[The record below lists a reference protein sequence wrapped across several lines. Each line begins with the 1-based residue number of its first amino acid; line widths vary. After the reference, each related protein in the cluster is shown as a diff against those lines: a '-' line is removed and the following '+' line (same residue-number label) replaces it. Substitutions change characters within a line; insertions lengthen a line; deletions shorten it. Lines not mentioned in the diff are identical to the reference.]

1 MENKFDSFMKIVQ
14 KEAAKSNKC
23 FFINSGE
30 GHDFE
35 TETMEGEDLF
45 GWLIPIARKKE
56 FISVN
61 SSPNFLDEKWESS
74 EIFEIWSE
82 IVGDIA
88 ILFKNF

>member
-56 FISVN
+56 FISEK
-61 SSPNFLDEKWESS
+61 SSPNFQADKWESF
-74 EIFEIWSE
+74 EIFAIWSE
-82 IVGDIA
+82 KDGSIFVE
-88 ILFKNF
+88 FKNF

>member
-1 MENKFDSFMKIVQ
+1 MQNKFDSFMKIVQ
-14 KEAAKSNKC
+14 KEAAKNNKC

-56 FISVN
+56 FISEK
-61 SSPNFLDEKWESS
+61 SSSSFQADKWESF
-74 EIFEIWSE
+74 EIFAIWSE
-82 IVGDIA
+82 RDGNISIE
-88 ILFKNF
+88 FKTF